1 MPENKFNYFTVETIT
16 VVKATNK
23 SDAEKIALGR
33 KNVKGQLLMQST
45 DVERISSV
53 QAHKQIKL

>member
-33 KNVKGQLLMQST
+33 KNVKGQVLMQST

>member
-1 MPENKFNYFTVETIT
+1 MPENKYNYFTVETVT

-23 SDAEKIALGR
+23 TDAEKIALGR
-33 KNVKGQLLMQST
+33 KNVKGQVLMQST
-45 DVERISSV
+45 DVERISSI

>member
-16 VVKATNK
+16 VVKAANK
-23 SDAEKIALGR
+23 TDAEKIVLGQ
-33 KNVKGQLLMQST
+33 KNIKGKVLMQSNNI
-45 DVERISSV
+45 ERISSV